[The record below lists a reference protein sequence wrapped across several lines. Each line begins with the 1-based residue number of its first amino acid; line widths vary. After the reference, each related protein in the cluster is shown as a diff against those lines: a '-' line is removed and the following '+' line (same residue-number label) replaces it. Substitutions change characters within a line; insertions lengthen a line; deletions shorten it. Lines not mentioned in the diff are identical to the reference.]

1 MYSEENSVKTG
12 SKIRAYCLN
21 TWFSPR
27 WGLTTPLKT
36 GGGDEP
42 PLSTLSTPVS
52 GTPCFISIYQ
62 YMSCWVTLNDCIKSL
77 VYIKCILEELNLYIF
92 IGKLYNVFLYNIIR
106 ERVLYWLKSRIFVI
120 FFAKIILIDLLAWSL
135 VFVFL

>member
-12 SKIRAYCLN
+12 SKIMVYSLD

-36 GGGDEP
+36 GGGVDEP

-106 ERVLYWLKSRIFVI
+106 ERVLYWLKSRIFV
-120 FFAKIILIDLLAWSL
+120 KIILIDLLAWSL